1 MGSPPRPCL
10 YMGMDASDAA
20 RPAFSTQVSR
30 HGPAD
35 PDVRV
40 AELYAAHYQ
49 RLVSLTS
56 LLAGGH
62 ALGEEIAQETF
73 LIALTNERRK
83 PGYLTD
89 PAWPWLRTTA
99 LRLSARLRSRLLRE
113 VLPSI
118 MHRTTDMS
126 SEWTDETIDVVRAL
140 SRLPPQMRRC
150 VVLAHLEDQS
160 TASIATLLSCSTK
173 NVEHR
178 LHEGRARLRG
188 MLGDRY
194 NTI

>member
-1 MGSPPRPCL
+1 MSV
-10 YMGMDASDAA
+10 DASDAA
-20 RPAFSTQVSR
+20 KPAFSTQVSR
-30 HGPAD
+30 HGLAD

-49 RLVSLTS
+49 RLVGLVS

-73 LIALTNERRK
+73 LIALTNERRN

-99 LRLSARLRSRLLRE
+99 VRLSARLRSRLLRE
-113 VLPSI
+113 LPPSI
-118 MHRTTDMS
+118 MHRTSTDIS
-126 SEWTDETIDVVRAL
+126 SDWTDETIDVVRAL

-160 TASIATLLSCSTK
+160 IASIATLLGCSAK

-178 LHEGRARLRG
+178 LREGRVRLRG